1 MTHALTHPVER
12 ATAQAVQKYNLS
24 KSLAT
29 IARGFFYKQRAED
42 KPMTSITNTPRII
55 QFMLRDTLEAIEMID
70 PPLLD
75 DIITMAQL
83 KQAANDN
90 HDALFTA
97 EDWINTSEEIK
108 QAINKM
114 LQGDDFT
121 ATAAAWFTTPKN
133 IKTVV
138 AYVNKKAPIITG
150 KQPLNDDDES
160 M

>member
-1 MTHALTHPVER
+1 
-12 ATAQAVQKYNLS
+12 
-24 KSLAT
+24 
-29 IARGFFYKQRAED
+29 
-42 KPMTSITNTPRII
+42 MTSIRTRVNNQPRITKKMI
-55 QFMLRDTLEAIEMID
+55 LETLDAIEMLD
-70 PPLLD
+70 PEDLD

-97 EDWINTSEEIK
+97 EDWLNTSEEIK

-121 ATAAAWFTTPKN
+121 ATAAAWFETPKN
-133 IKTVV
+133 IKTVI